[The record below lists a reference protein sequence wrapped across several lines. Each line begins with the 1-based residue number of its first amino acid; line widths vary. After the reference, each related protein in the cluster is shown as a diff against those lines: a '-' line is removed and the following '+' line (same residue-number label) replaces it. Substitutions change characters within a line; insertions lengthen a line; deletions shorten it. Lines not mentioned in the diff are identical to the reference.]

1 MAKPSTRVRLRVS
14 PGARRT
20 EVAGRYGDGWKVRVS
35 APPERG
41 RANEAVLDL
50 LADTLELPRRS
61 LSIVSGHG
69 AREKVV
75 LMEGVGPAEIERR
88 LDRVLS
94 RRLRRRSQGVRALPG
109 RPSAITSRDVLGS
122 RDAS

>member
-20 EVAGRYGDGWKVRVS
+20 ELAGRYGDGWKVRVS

-50 LADTLELPRRS
+50 LAEKLDLPRRS
-61 LSIVSGHG
+61 LSIVAGRT

-75 LMEGVGPAEIERR
+75 LMEGIGPAESERR
-88 LDRVLS
+88 L
-94 RRLRRRSQGVRALPG
+94 G
-109 RPSAITSRDVLGS
+109 SAS
-122 RDAS
+122 

>member
-20 EVAGRYGDGWKVRVS
+20 EFAGRYGDGWKVRVS

-75 LMEGVGPAEIERR
+75 LMEGIGPAEIERR

-94 RRLRRRSQGVRALPG
+94 RRLRRRPEHVRALPG

>member
-14 PGARRT
+14 PGARRA

-41 RANEAVLDL
+41 RANDAVLDL
-50 LADTLELPRRS
+50 LADTLDLPRSS

-88 LDRVLS
+88 LDRES
-94 RRLRRRSQGVRALPG
+94 
-109 RPSAITSRDVLGS
+109 
-122 RDAS
+122 